1 MLRSDVSP
9 CLLEIRNNEDLLC
22 FKGWKGKAARPTVAW
37 SLGMGNIQ
45 KFGVCRARRPV
56 KIWCNTLGD
65 RLFGERSHK
74 GLKAL
79 RDAILGTQAKN
90 SLGLA
95 EHKIE
100 GHFPSHR
107 PSAACAEPWTNIIWS
122 LVWGHFHSHVAV
134 SSKASPTGVWKKV
147 WPLFLDYVSIWEF
160 GHVMGRVTGARQRYW
175 TFYSNSL
182 KSWKFKPLVLCGIT
196 KYDNIC
202 PLGLWSNPTDYYI
215 QDMCICE

>member
-1 MLRSDVSP
+1 MKTFCVSRVEKEKLPDLQWPGLWGWEIYRNLGSVGLDGLLKSDATLWVTGSSGKGH
-9 CLLEIRNNEDLLC
+9 IRD
-22 FKGWKGKAARPTVAW
+22 WK
-37 SLGMGNIQ
+37 L
-45 KFGVCRARRPV
+45 
-56 KIWCNTLGD
+56 
-65 RLFGERSHK
+65 
-74 GLKAL
+74 AL

-90 SLGLA
+90 SLGLV